1 MAENDKYF
9 SNCDKDERVER
20 SLDQDYRN
28 FIEMARENKISVI
41 IPARNEEKTIGKIVS
56 ALLRRYGS
64 DHDQLINLI
73 VIDDHSD
80 DGTAEIANRLGA
92 KVVSRS
98 DPNKSNGKAETVLE
112 GIAQFPSDIYV
123 LFDADVSNFSPIW
136 LEQLCK
142 PLGDSSVVLSKATY
156 QRPITNPDSNTDRF
170 FEGGRVTEL
179 VARPL
184 LSLFFPELAKF
195 GQPLSGEVAFRH
207 GLIESSTLSA
217 GYGLDVGLLI
227 DAYLKF
233 SIDSIQEVDLGQRT
247 HSHQELSSL
256 SSQALQVASAVMR
269 RAGIDITSAPGYE
282 KIIRPGNPDE
292 KVPLG
297 ELRIR

>member
-1 MAENDKYF
+1 M
-9 SNCDKDERVER
+9 
-20 SLDQDYRN
+20 
-28 FIEMARENKISVI
+28 EMAKESKITVI
-41 IPARNEEKTIGKIVS
+41 IPARNEESTVGKIVS
-56 ALLRRYGS
+56 ELVSRYCL
-64 DHDQLINLI
+64 DDDQIINLV
-73 VIDDHSD
+73 VIDDHSN
-80 DGTAEIANRLGA
+80 DGTAEIAKQFGA

-112 GIAQFPSDIYV
+112 GITQFPSDIYV

-142 PLGDSSVVLSKATY
+142 PLEDPSVILSKATY
-156 QRPITNPDSNTDRF
+156 HRPIANPDSNAERF

-184 LSLFFPELAKF
+184 LSLFFPELARF

-207 GLIESSTLSA
+207 ILVESSTFSA
-217 GYGLDVGLLI
+217 GYGIDVGILI

-233 SIDSIQEVDLGQRT
+233 SIESIQEVDLGQRT
-247 HSHQELSSL
+247 HSHQELSAL
-256 SSQALQVASAVMR
+256 SSQALQVASAIMQ
-269 RAGIDITSAPGYE
+269 RAGMDITSAPGFE
-282 KIIRPGNPDE
+282 KLIRPGSPDE
-292 KVPLG
+292 NVPLG

>member
-1 MAENDKYF
+1 M
-9 SNCDKDERVER
+9 
-20 SLDQDYRN
+20 
-28 FIEMARENKISVI
+28 EMAKENKISVI
-41 IPARNEEKTIGKIVS
+41 IPARNEEKTVGKIVS
-56 ALLRRYGS
+56 ALVSRYCLA
-64 DHDQLINLI
+64 DNQVINLI

-80 DGTAEIANRLGA
+80 DATAEIAKKFGA

-112 GIAQFPSDIYV
+112 GITQFPSDIYV

-142 PLGDSSVVLSKATY
+142 PLEDPSVVLSKATY
-156 QRPITNPDSNTDRF
+156 QRPITNPDSNTERF

-207 GLIESSTLSA
+207 NLIESSSFSA
-217 GYGLDVGLLI
+217 GYGIDVGILI
-227 DAYLKF
+227 DVYLKF
-233 SIDSIQEVDLGQRT
+233 SIGSIQEVDLGQRT
-247 HSHQELSSL
+247 HSHQDLSSL
-256 SSQALQVASAVMR
+256 SSQALQVASAIMQ

-282 KIIRPGNPDE
+282 RIVRPGSPDE
-292 KVPLG
+292 KVPLN